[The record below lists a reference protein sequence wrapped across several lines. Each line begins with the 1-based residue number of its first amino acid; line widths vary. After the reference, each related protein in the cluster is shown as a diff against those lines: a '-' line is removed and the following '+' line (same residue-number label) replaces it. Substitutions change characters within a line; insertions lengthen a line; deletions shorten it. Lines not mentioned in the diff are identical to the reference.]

1 MKCTRRTVA
10 LTCAVLAVSL
20 AGFSTVSAPPAH
32 AQAET
37 DGLIRVVHGLRG
49 LVADIYLDGTLVL
62 PTFQPER
69 STDPLAIPAGDHVIE
84 IRTAGAASTETPL
97 LTQTV
102 TVPAGFRGSM
112 VAHLGPSGAPQLSVF
127 ADDVTAVPAGT
138 SRLVVRHAAAA
149 QGVTVLLNAQPVLTD
164 VAPATEGAEVVP
176 AGPYEIEVTPL
187 AGGAPLAAP
196 QDVEYPDGTANFMY
210 LIGSE
215 SEGTL
220 GWAAVQIAELQT
232 APEGI
237 QTGDGSTEFTALG
250 GGVATGR
257 LIAMTLAAMV
267 LVAVAAAFRSR
278 SRRIAG

>member
-1 MKCTRRTVA
+1 M
-10 LTCAVLAVSL
+10 
-20 AGFSTVSAPPAH
+20 
-32 AQAET
+32 
-37 DGLIRVVHGLRG
+37 HGLRG

-84 IRTAGAASTETPL
+84 IRTAGAASTESPL
-97 LTQTV
+97 LAQTV
-102 TVPAGFRGSM
+102 TVPSGFRGSM
-112 VAHLGPSGAPQLSVF
+112 VAHLGPTGAPQLSVF

-149 QGVTVLLNAQPVLTD
+149 QGVTVLLNAQPVLRD
-164 VAPATEGAEVVP
+164 VAPTTERAEVVT

-196 QDVEYPDGTANFMY
+196 QNVEYPDGTANFMY

-215 SEGTL
+215 SAGTL
-220 GWAAVQIAELQT
+220 GWAAVQVTDLQT
-232 APEGI
+232 APERI
-237 QTGDGSTEFTALG
+237 QTGDGSTELATPAA
-250 GGVATGR
+250 GVATGR
-257 LIAMTLAAMV
+257 LIAVMMAAMV
-267 LVAVAAAFRSR
+267 LVAVVSRSR

>member
-1 MKCTRRTVA
+1 
-10 LTCAVLAVSL
+10 
-20 AGFSTVSAPPAH
+20 
-32 AQAET
+32 
-37 DGLIRVVHGLRG
+37 VHGLRG

-69 STDPLAIPAGDHVIE
+69 STDPLAIPAGDHVID

-102 TVPAGFRGSM
+102 TVPAGFRGSL
-112 VAHLGPSGAPQLSVF
+112 VAHLGPTGAPQLSVF
-127 ADDVTAVPAGT
+127 ADDVTAVPPGT

-164 VAPATEGAEVVP
+164 VAPTTERAEVVT

-215 SEGTL
+215 SAGTL
-220 GWAAVQIAELQT
+220 GWAAVQITDLQT
-232 APEGI
+232 APERI
-237 QTGDGSTEFTALG
+237 QTGDGSTELTPPAD
-250 GGVATGR
+250 GVAVGQ
-257 LIAMTLAAMV
+257 LIAMTLGAMV
-267 LVAVAAAFRSR
+267 LVAIAIWSR
-278 SRRIAG
+278 SRRIAA

>member
-20 AGFSTVSAPPAH
+20 AGLSTVSAPPAH
-32 AQAET
+32 AQAES

-84 IRTAGAASTETPL
+84 IRTAGAAMTETPL

-112 VAHLGPSGAPQLSVF
+112 VAHLGPTGAPQLSVF
-127 ADDVTAVPAGT
+127 ADDVSAVPAGT

-149 QGVTVLLNAQPVLTD
+149 QGVTVLLNAEPVLTD
-164 VAPATEGAEVVP
+164 VAPTTERAGVVT

-196 QDVEYPDGTANFMY
+196 QNVEYPDGTANFMY

-215 SEGTL
+215 SAGTL
-220 GWAAVQIAELQT
+220 GWAAVQVADLQT
-232 APEGI
+232 APERI
-237 QTGDGSTEFTALG
+237 QTGDGSTELAAPA

-257 LIAMTLAAMV
+257 LIAIIMAAIVLAAV
-267 LVAVAAAFRSR
+267 VFRSR
-278 SRRIAG
+278 SRRIAA